1 MYNYLKDKNLNKL
14 YQYLKENNL
23 YDHFIKSI
31 VLEDENYKE
40 ILKKYKDFNKKTKK
54 QDK

>member
-14 YQYLKENNL
+14 YQYLKDNNL
-23 YDHFIKSI
+23 YDHFIKTI

-40 ILKKYKDFNKKTKK
+40 LLKKYKNFKKIQK
-54 QDK
+54 